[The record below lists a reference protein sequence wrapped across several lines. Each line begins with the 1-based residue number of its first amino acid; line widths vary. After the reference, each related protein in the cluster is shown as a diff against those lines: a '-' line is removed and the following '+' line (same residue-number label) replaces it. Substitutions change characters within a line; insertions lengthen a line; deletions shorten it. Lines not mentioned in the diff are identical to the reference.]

1 VAPRRAQRDAD
12 VDFAPPLG
20 HAVRD
25 HAVEP
30 DPGEHQGQRS
40 VIAYAALQRTN
51 EIGVRAALGASPR
64 DVLGLVVGDGLAL
77 MLRGLLIGTA
87 LTLLTSPL
95 VRTLLF
101 RPTADDAVAYLA
113 APIVLLGVG
122 LLSCALP
129 AWRATKLNPVIA
141 LRAE

>member
-1 VAPRRAQRDAD
+1 M
-12 VDFAPPLG
+12 
-20 HAVRD
+20 
-25 HAVEP
+25 
-30 DPGEHQGQRS
+30 
-40 VIAYAALQRTN
+40 
-51 EIGVRAALGASPR
+51 
-64 DVLGLVVGDGLAL
+64 GDGLAL
-77 MLRGLLIGTA
+77 MPRGLLIGTA